1 MVVVVVVVVV
11 VGDGSRR
18 VCSSSTSGENERPD
32 MRLETKRHNKPTETE
47 KSKRSCIMRDPGER
61 WRWKAGRAPQS
72 RAMS

>member
-1 MVVVVVVVVV
+1 MVVVVVVVVVV

-47 KSKRSCIMRDPGER
+47 KSKRRCIMRCARPRGEMEMES
-61 WRWKAGRAPQS
+61 GEGTPI
-72 RAMS
+72 